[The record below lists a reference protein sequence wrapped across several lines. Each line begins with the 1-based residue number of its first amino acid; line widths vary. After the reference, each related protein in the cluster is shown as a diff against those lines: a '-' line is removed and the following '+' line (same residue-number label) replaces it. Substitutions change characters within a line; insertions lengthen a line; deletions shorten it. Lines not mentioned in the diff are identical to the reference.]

1 MLIKKLYTTAK
12 LTGLN
17 FRICLILSV
26 KQSRCLYFLDIL
38 PFFSDCLFHL
48 TKESGT
54 FETPGFPDKYPNN
67 TQCIWNIRVEP
78 GRFILLSFHVFEIES
93 HRGKCMDIVEV
104 KDGSTSTDELLG
116 EY

>member
-1 MLIKKLYTTAK
+1 MT
-12 LTGLN
+12 
-17 FRICLILSV
+17 
-26 KQSRCLYFLDIL
+26 YFLDIL
-38 PFFSDCLFHL
+38 PSFFLFSDCLFHL

-54 FETPGFPDKYPNN
+54 FETPGFPEKYPNN

-93 HRGKCMDIVEV
+93 HRGKCADIVEV
-104 KDGSTSTDELLG
+104 KDGSTPTDELLG